1 MPLVAVSFSH
11 FVTTLS
17 ALLLEDF
24 PLKISHLA
32 AIFAPVAFLTVAW
45 LAPVEDRPGTAMTSA
60 AKEFAASLDEGQK
73 KQALF
78 GFDSPKRTNWHF
90 VPLQDDKRQPTR
102 DGIRLELL
110 TEAQREKALVLMRTG
125 TSAEGAKA
133 AETIMSLESVL
144 HQMEGG
150 KGNVRNPNWY
160 FVSIYGEPG
169 TDSWGWRFEGHHLSL
184 NFTLKGDQVVSVTPS
199 VFASN
204 PTEIRSGPR
213 KGQKTLAEVQDLA
226 LELIASLTP
235 EQKEKANQAKAHPE
249 VEAKT
254 TGPAPSALVGIDSNQ
269 LTEIQKPMLNKLIQV
284 YLRRYPDSLAGREW
298 ARIEKNPGALYF
310 SYFRDE
316 KKPGAPMTY
325 RIARNDFQIEFL
337 NMQADAEGNPANHIH
352 SALRTLPKD
361 FGLAK

>member
-1 MPLVAVSFSH
+1 MKFSPFAAVLAPL
-11 FVTTLS
+11 
-17 ALLLEDF
+17 
-24 PLKISHLA
+24 
-32 AIFAPVAFLTVAW
+32 AFLAVAW
-45 LAPVEDRPGTAMTSA
+45 LAPVEDRPGTAMTTA
-60 AKEFAASLDEGQK
+60 AKEFAACLEDGQK

-102 DGIRLELL
+102 EGIRLELL
-110 TEAQREKALVLMRTG
+110 TENQREKALVLMRTG
-125 TSAEGAKA
+125 TSSEGAKT
-133 AETIMSLESVL
+133 AETIMGLETVL

-169 TDSWGWRFEGHHLSL
+169 ADRWGWRFEGHHLSL
-184 NFTLKGDQVVSVTPS
+184 NYTLQGDQVVSVTPS

-204 PTEIRSGPR
+204 PVEIRSGPR

-226 LELIASLTP
+226 LELITSLTP
-235 EQKEKANQAKAHPE
+235 GQKEQANQTKAHPE

-254 TGPAPSALVGIDSNQ
+254 SGPVQSPMVGVSSNQ
-269 LTEIQKPMLNKLIQV
+269 LSETQKPLFNKLIQV
-284 YLRRYPDSLAGREW
+284 YLRRYPQSIAGKEW
-298 ARIEKNPGALYF
+298 KRIEKNPDPIYF

-316 KKPGAPMTY
+316 KKPGTPMTY
-325 RIARNDFQIEFL
+325 RIARTDFQIEFL

-361 FGLAK
+361 FGLTK